1 MYVLFCDKIV
11 LIIFFEILLLFSE
24 EEKKMYKAKRRTLKN
39 RFYAQTSRNKFITEL
54 EENKNK
60 VSSTFCKLQKCFLK
74 SFTQKQNC

>member
-1 MYVLFCDKIV
+1 MYVLFGDKLVMITF
-11 LIIFFEILLLFSE
+11 LETTLLFSE

-60 VSSTFCKLQKCFLK
+60 VSSILCMLYKCLLK
-74 SFTQKQNC
+74 SFTKKQNC